1 MARRGLDPDPRSFQP
16 PPPLAALPAPG
27 WALAHDLAGGVRG
40 IVQLC
45 GLIETQNPCLPPDAA
60 RQFAAIGQRARRL
73 QRFIRDLQEL
83 ERQRRPIDPAP
94 VADPAAV
101 VREVMAGLEPELAAL
116 RPRLHIGPLPT
127 LAVAPTDLARLLG
140 NLIVNAL
147 QHRSPLKPRLVIAAQ
162 PSQGMIELAVTDNGP
177 GVPAAMRAQ
186 VFEPFVRLPSS
197 RPQPGSGLGLAIC
210 RAITES
216 YGGRIWVEPAP
227 GGGSRF
233 CCTLPPA
240 GPVAE
245 CSRDA

>member
-1 MARRGLDPDPRSFQP
+1 MARRGLDSDPRSFES
-16 PPPLAALPAPG
+16 PLAVLPAPG

-45 GLIETQNPCLPPDAA
+45 GLIETQHPCLPPDAA

-83 ERQRRPIDPAP
+83 DRQRQPNGAAL

-101 VREVMAGLEPELAAL
+101 VREVMAGLEPDLAAL
-116 RPRLHIGPLPT
+116 RPRLHIGALPA
-127 LAVAPTDLARLLG
+127 LAVAAPDLARLLG
-140 NLIVNAL
+140 NLIINAL
-147 QHRSPLKPRLVIAAQ
+147 QHRSPLKPRLVITSQ
-162 PSQGMIELAVTDNGP
+162 PHEGMIELAVTDNGP
-177 GVPAAMRAQ
+177 GVPALMQTR

-197 RPQPGSGLGLAIC
+197 RSQPGSGLGLAIC
-210 RAITES
+210 RAIAQS
-216 YGGRIWVEPAP
+216 YGGRIWVEPAA

-240 GPVAE
+240 EPLIGPA
-245 CSRDA
+245 A